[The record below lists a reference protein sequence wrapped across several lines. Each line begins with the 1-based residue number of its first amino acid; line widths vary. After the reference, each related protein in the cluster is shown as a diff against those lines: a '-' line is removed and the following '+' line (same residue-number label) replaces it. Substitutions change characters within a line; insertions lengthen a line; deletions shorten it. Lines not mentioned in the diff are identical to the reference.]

1 MDIVDTAILVTEMS
15 TIALVGMAL
24 TYIIDTTQQVM
35 HERRQARMRARVE
48 CAERYRQRQLR
59 QLQQR

>member
-1 MDIVDTAILVTEMS
+1 MDMTDTVILVAEMS
-15 TIALVGMAL
+15 TFALVGVAL
-24 TYIIDTTQQVM
+24 TYVVDVTQRVV
-35 HERRQARMRARVE
+35 HEHRQARMRARVE